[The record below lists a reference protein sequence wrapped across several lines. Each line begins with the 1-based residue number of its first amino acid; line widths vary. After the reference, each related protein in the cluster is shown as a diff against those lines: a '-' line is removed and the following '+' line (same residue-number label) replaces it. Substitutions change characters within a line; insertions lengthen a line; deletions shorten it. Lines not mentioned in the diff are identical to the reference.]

1 MIYLLKIHSLSLILR
16 CYFCLKKLEKIYT
29 LWYNY
34 IKYCLKKFSLTF
46 LSYEMVKK
54 MDFNSLSDIYKC
66 VVDECA
72 KEMPLSDT
80 ARNIWLD
87 PLKPVKIENN
97 TFTLATDEEFKRVTL
112 NDLYV
117 SHIEAQLKNIMGVPM
132 KVEII
137 VDGSASVNKPSIS
150 RLINTEPIG
159 DTIGSMSDKITYTFD
174 NFIVGP
180 SNNLAF
186 AAARAVAKKQHDKY
200 NPLFIY
206 GESGLGKTH
215 LLSAIQFEMQNNFPG
230 INIIYT
236 TTDTF
241 INDFLHAI
249 SANNVEEFDEKY
261 KNADALFIDD
271 IQFIAGKERTEEK
284 FFHIFN
290 ELYNQNKVIVLTSD
304 RPAKEI
310 KSLSDRLK
318 TRFSSGLI
326 ADVKPPE
333 YETRLAII
341 QRKAELLDLSIGE
354 EVIDYI
360 ATKLKSNIR
369 QIEGVVKKL
378 NALYNVSQTK
388 PTIAVAQS
396 VIKEVVTDHQ
406 PIPVTIDKIINEVGK
421 IYNIDPDEMRSQR
434 RTANISQA
442 RKVAIYVIQDV
453 TGLPYETIGQEFN
466 GRDHST
472 VVYAIKSVKEEME
485 RDSNFRSVVEDIIKN
500 IKTNQ

>member
-1 MIYLLKIHSLSLILR
+1 
-16 CYFCLKKLEKIYT
+16 
-29 LWYNY
+29 
-34 IKYCLKKFSLTF
+34 
-46 LSYEMVKK
+46 MVKK
-54 MDFNSLSDIYKC
+54 MDSITSLSDIYKC
-66 VVDECA
+66 VVDNCV
-72 KEMPLSDT
+72 KEYDLSDT
-80 ARNIWLD
+80 ARNIWLE
-87 PLKPVKIENN
+87 PLIPVKMENN
-97 TFTLATDEEFKRVTL
+97 TLVLATDLEFKRDTL
-112 NDLYV
+112 NSHYV
-117 SHIEAQLKNIMGVPM
+117 PYIEEQLKNIMGVPI
-132 KVEII
+132 KAEII
-137 VDGSASVNKPSIS
+137 VDSSSSANKPPIS
-150 RLINTEPIG
+150 RLINTEPVN
-159 DTIGSMSDKITYTFD
+159 DTIGNIKNKITYTFG

-186 AAARAVAKKQHDKY
+186 AAARAVAQKQHEKY

-230 INIIYT
+230 INIIYIPAE
-236 TTDTF
+236 TF
-241 INDFLHAI
+241 TNEFLHSI

-261 KNADALFIDD
+261 RSADALLIDD
-271 IQFIAGKERTEEK
+271 IQFIAGKEQTEEK

-310 KSLSDRLK
+310 KSISDRLR

-326 ADVKPPE
+326 ADVKAPD
-333 YETRLAII
+333 YETRILII
-341 QRKAELLDLSIGE
+341 QRKAELLDLNIGDD
-354 EVIDYI
+354 VIDYI

-369 QIEGVVKKL
+369 QIEGVVTKL
-378 NALYNVSQTK
+378 NALYVVSKTK
-388 PTIAVAQS
+388 PTITVAQS
-396 VIKEVVTDHQ
+396 VIKDIVTDHQ

-442 RKVAIYVIQDV
+442 RKVAIFVIQDV

-485 RDSNFRSVVEDIIKN
+485 RDSSFRSIVEDIIKN
-500 IKTNQ
+500 IKINQ

>member
-1 MIYLLKIHSLSLILR
+1 MD
-16 CYFCLKKLEKIYT
+16 
-29 LWYNY
+29 
-34 IKYCLKKFSLTF
+34 SLT
-46 LSYEMVKK
+46 
-54 MDFNSLSDIYKC
+54 SLSDIYKRVVENC
-66 VVDECA
+66 VKAYD
-72 KEMPLSDT
+72 LSDT
-80 ARNIWLD
+80 ARDIWLD
-87 PLKPVKIENN
+87 PLEPVRMDGN
-97 TFTLATDEEFKRVTL
+97 TFVLATDIDFKRDTL
-112 NDLYV
+112 NSLYV
-117 SHIEAQLKNIMGVPM
+117 PYIEEQLKVVLGVPV
-132 KVEII
+132 KAEII
-137 VDGSASVNKPSIS
+137 VDSSAVANKPSIS
-150 RLINTEPIG
+150 KIINTDPVNN
-159 DTIGSMSDKITYTFD
+159 TIGSINNKITYTFD

-186 AAARAVAKKQHDKY
+186 VAAKAVSKKQHEKF

-206 GESGLGKTH
+206 GDSGLGKTH
-215 LLSAIQFEMQNNFPG
+215 LLSAIKFEMQNNFPG
-230 INIIYT
+230 INIIYIPAE
-236 TTDTF
+236 TF
-241 INDFLHAI
+241 TNEFLHAI

-261 KNADALFIDD
+261 RSVDALLIDD
-271 IQFIAGKERTEEK
+271 IQFIAGKDQTEEK

-310 KSLSDRLK
+310 KSISDRLR

-333 YETRLAII
+333 YETRIAII
-341 QRKAELLDLSIGE
+341 QRKAELLNFSIGD

-369 QIEGVVKKL
+369 QIEGVVTKL
-378 NALYNVSQTK
+378 NALYMVSQMK
-388 PTIAVAQS
+388 PTITVAQN
-396 VIKEVVTDHQ
+396 VIKDIVTDHQ

-453 TGLPYETIGQEFN
+453 TGLSYETIGQEFN

-485 RDSNFRSVVEDIIKN
+485 RDSSFRSIVEDIIKN
-500 IKTNQ
+500 VKTNQ

>member
-1 MIYLLKIHSLSLILR
+1 M
-16 CYFCLKKLEKIYT
+16 
-29 LWYNY
+29 
-34 IKYCLKKFSLTF
+34 
-46 LSYEMVKK
+46 KK
-54 MDFNSLSDIYKC
+54 MDSMTSLSDIYKC
-66 VVDECA
+66 VVDNCV
-72 KEMPLSDT
+72 KEYDLSDT
-80 ARNIWLD
+80 ARDIWLD
-87 PLKPVKIENN
+87 PLEPVRMEGN
-97 TFTLATDEEFKRVTL
+97 TFILATDIEFKRETL
-112 NDLYV
+112 NSLYV
-117 SHIEAQLKNIMGVPM
+117 PYIEEQLKNILGVPI
-132 KVEII
+132 KAEII
-137 VDGSASVNKPSIS
+137 VDSSSSANKPRIS
-150 RLINTEPIG
+150 KLINTEPVN
-159 DTIGSMSDKITYTFD
+159 DTIGNINNKITYTFG

-186 AAARAVAKKQHDKY
+186 AAARAVAQKQHDKY

-230 INIIYT
+230 INIIYIPAE
-236 TTDTF
+236 TF
-241 INDFLHAI
+241 TNEFLHSI

-261 KNADALFIDD
+261 RSADALLIDD
-271 IQFIAGKERTEEK
+271 IQFIAGKEQTEEK

-310 KSLSDRLK
+310 KSISDRLR

-326 ADVKPPE
+326 ADVKAPE

-341 QRKAELLDLSIGE
+341 QRKAELLNFNIGD

-369 QIEGVVKKL
+369 QIEGVVTKL
-378 NALYNVSQTK
+378 NALYMVSQMK
-388 PTIAVAQS
+388 PTITVAQN
-396 VIKEVVTDHQ
+396 VIKDIVTDHQ

-442 RKVAIYVIQDV
+442 RKVAIFVIQDV

-485 RDSNFRSVVEDIIKN
+485 RDSSFRSIVEDIIKN

>member
-1 MIYLLKIHSLSLILR
+1 
-16 CYFCLKKLEKIYT
+16 
-29 LWYNY
+29 
-34 IKYCLKKFSLTF
+34 
-46 LSYEMVKK
+46 
-54 MDFNSLSDIYKC
+54 MDSMTSLSDIYKC
-66 VVDECA
+66 VVENCVKAYD
-72 KEMPLSDT
+72 LSDT
-80 ARNIWLD
+80 ARDIWLE
-87 PLKPVKIENN
+87 PLEPVKMEGN
-97 TFTLATDEEFKRVTL
+97 TFVLATDIDFKRDTL
-112 NDLYV
+112 NSLYV
-117 SHIEAQLKNIMGVPM
+117 PYIEEQLKVILGVPV
-132 KVEII
+132 KAEII
-137 VDGSASVNKPSIS
+137 VDSNAAAKPQISKMISAEPVN
-150 RLINTEPIG
+150 
-159 DTIGSMSDKITYTFD
+159 DTIGSINNKITYTFD

-186 AAARAVAKKQHDKY
+186 VAAKAVSKKQHDKF

-206 GESGLGKTH
+206 GDSGLGKTH

-230 INIIYT
+230 INIIYIPAESFT
-236 TTDTF
+236 
-241 INDFLHAI
+241 NEFLHSI
-249 SANNVEEFDEKY
+249 SANNVEEFDERY
-261 KNADALFIDD
+261 RSADALLIDD
-271 IQFIAGKERTEEK
+271 IQFIAGKDQTEEK

-310 KSLSDRLK
+310 KSISDRLR

-326 ADVKPPE
+326 ADVKAPE

-341 QRKAELLDLSIGE
+341 QRKAELLNFNIGD

-369 QIEGVVKKL
+369 QIEGVVTKL
-378 NALYNVSQTK
+378 NALYMVSQMK
-388 PTIAVAQS
+388 PTITVAQN
-396 VIKEVVTDHQ
+396 VIKDIITDHQ

-421 IYNIDPDEMRSQR
+421 IYNIDPEEMRSKR

-485 RDSNFRSVVEDIIKN
+485 RDSNFRSVIEDIIKN

>member
-1 MIYLLKIHSLSLILR
+1 MD
-16 CYFCLKKLEKIYT
+16 
-29 LWYNY
+29 
-34 IKYCLKKFSLTF
+34 LT
-46 LSYEMVKK
+46 
-54 MDFNSLSDIYKC
+54 SLSDIYRC
-66 VVDECA
+66 VVDNCV
-72 KEMPLSDT
+72 KEYELSDT
-80 ARNIWLD
+80 ARDIWLD
-87 PLKPVKIENN
+87 PLVPVKMESG
-97 TFTLATDEEFKRVTL
+97 TFVLATDIDFKRDTL
-112 NDLYV
+112 NSLYV
-117 SHIEAQLKNIMGVPM
+117 PYIEEQLKNILGVPM
-132 KVEII
+132 KCEII
-137 VDGSASVNKPSIS
+137 VDPAAAASKSSVETLMNTDN
-150 RLINTEPIG
+150 IN
-159 DTIGSMSDKITYTFD
+159 DTIGTINNKITYTFN

-186 AAARAVAKKQHDKY
+186 VAAKTVAKKQHEKF

-206 GESGLGKTH
+206 GDSGLGKTH
-215 LLSAIQFEMQNNFPG
+215 LLSAIQNEMQSNYPG
-230 INIIYT
+230 INIIYIPAE
-236 TTDTF
+236 TF
-241 INDFLHAI
+241 TNEFLHAI
-249 SANNVEEFDEKY
+249 SSNNVEEFDEKY
-261 KNADALFIDD
+261 RSADALLIDD
-271 IQFIAGKERTEEK
+271 IQFIAGKDQTEEK

-310 KSLSDRLK
+310 KSISDRLR

-341 QRKAELLDLSIGE
+341 QRKAELLNFSIGD

-369 QIEGVVKKL
+369 QIEGVVTKL
-378 NALYNVSQTK
+378 NALYMVSQLK
-388 PTIAVAQS
+388 PTITVAQN
-396 VIKEVVTDHQ
+396 VIKDIVTDHQ
-406 PIPVTIDKIINEVGK
+406 PIPVTIDKIIGEVGK
-421 IYNIDPDEMRSQR
+421 IYNIDPEEMRSQR

-453 TGLPYETIGQEFN
+453 TGLPYETIGKEFN

-485 RDSNFRSVVEDIIKN
+485 RDSSFRSVVEDIIKN

>member
-1 MIYLLKIHSLSLILR
+1 MD
-16 CYFCLKKLEKIYT
+16 
-29 LWYNY
+29 
-34 IKYCLKKFSLTF
+34 SLT
-46 LSYEMVKK
+46 
-54 MDFNSLSDIYKC
+54 SLSDIYKRVVENC
-66 VVDECA
+66 VKAYE
-72 KEMPLSDT
+72 LSDT
-80 ARNIWLD
+80 ARDIWLD
-87 PLKPVKIENN
+87 PLEPVKMDGN
-97 TFTLATDEEFKRVTL
+97 TFVLATDIEFKRDTL
-112 NDLYV
+112 NSLYV
-117 SHIEAQLKNIMGVPM
+117 PYIEEQLKVVLGVPV
-132 KVEII
+132 KAEII
-137 VDGSASVNKPSIS
+137 VDSSAAANKPPIAKM
-150 RLINTEPIG
+150 INADPVNN
-159 DTIGSMSDKITYTFD
+159 TIGSINNKITYTFD

-186 AAARAVAKKQHDKY
+186 VAAKAVSKKQHEKF

-206 GESGLGKTH
+206 GDSGLGKTH
-215 LLSAIQFEMQNNFPG
+215 LLSAIKFEMQNNFPG
-230 INIIYT
+230 INIIYIPAE
-236 TTDTF
+236 TF
-241 INDFLHAI
+241 TNEFLHAI
-249 SANNVEEFDEKY
+249 SSNNVEEFDEKY
-261 KNADALFIDD
+261 RSVDALLIDD
-271 IQFIAGKERTEEK
+271 IQFIAGKEQTEEK

-310 KSLSDRLK
+310 KSISDRLR

-341 QRKAELLDLSIGE
+341 QRKAELLNFSIGD

-369 QIEGVVKKL
+369 QIEGVVTKL
-378 NALYNVSQTK
+378 NALYMVSQMK
-388 PTIAVAQS
+388 PTITVAQN
-396 VIKEVVTDHQ
+396 VIKDIVTDHQ

-485 RDSNFRSVVEDIIKN
+485 RDSSFRSVVEDIIKN
-500 IKTNQ
+500 VKTNQ

>member
-1 MIYLLKIHSLSLILR
+1 
-16 CYFCLKKLEKIYT
+16 
-29 LWYNY
+29 
-34 IKYCLKKFSLTF
+34 
-46 LSYEMVKK
+46 
-54 MDFNSLSDIYKC
+54 MDSMTSLSDIYKM
-66 VVDECA
+66 VVDNCV
-72 KEMPLSDT
+72 KEYDLSDT
-80 ARNIWLD
+80 ARDIWLD
-87 PLKPVKIENN
+87 PLVPVKMDGNVFI
-97 TFTLATDEEFKRVTL
+97 LATDIDFKRDTL
-112 NDLYV
+112 NSLYV
-117 SHIEAQLKNIMGVPM
+117 PYIEEQLKKILGVPI
-132 KVEII
+132 KAEII
-137 VDGSASVNKPSIS
+137 VDSGIVGNKQPISKLINAEPINDTIESIS
-150 RLINTEPIG
+150 N
-159 DTIGSMSDKITYTFD
+159 KITYTFD

-186 AAARAVAKKQHDKY
+186 VAAKAVSKKQHEKF

-215 LLSAIQFEMQNNFPG
+215 LLSAIQFEMKKNFPG
-230 INIIYT
+230 INIIYIPAE
-236 TTDTF
+236 TF
-241 INDFLHAI
+241 TNEFLHSI
-249 SANNVEEFDEKY
+249 SVNNVEEFDRKY
-261 KNADALFIDD
+261 RSADALLIDD
-271 IQFIAGKERTEEK
+271 IQFIAGKDQTEEK

-310 KSLSDRLK
+310 KSISDRLR
-318 TRFSSGLI
+318 TRFSKGLI

-341 QRKAELLDLSIGE
+341 QQKANLLNFSIGE

-369 QIEGVVKKL
+369 QIEGVVTKL
-378 NALYNVSQTK
+378 NALYMVSQMK
-388 PTIAVAQS
+388 PTITVAQN
-396 VIKEVVTDHQ
+396 VIKEIVTDHQ

-421 IYNIDPDEMRSQR
+421 VYNIDPDEMRSQR

-442 RKVAIYVIQDV
+442 RKVAIYIIQEV
-453 TGLPYETIGQEFN
+453 TGLPYEAIGQEFN

-485 RDSNFRSVVEDIIKN
+485 RDSSFRSIVEDITKN

>member
-1 MIYLLKIHSLSLILR
+1 M
-16 CYFCLKKLEKIYT
+16 
-29 LWYNY
+29 NQ
-34 IKYCLKKFSLTF
+34 LT
-46 LSYEMVKK
+46 
-54 MDFNSLSDIYKC
+54 SLSDIYRA
-66 VVDECA
+66 VVDNCV
-72 KEMPLSDT
+72 KEYDLSAA
-80 ARNIWLD
+80 ARELWLD
-87 PLKPVKIENN
+87 PLVPVKMDGN
-97 TFTLATDEEFKRVTL
+97 TFVLATNHDFKRDTL
-112 NDLYV
+112 NQLYLG
-117 SHIEAQLKNIMGVPM
+117 HIEEQMKIVLGLPV

-137 VDGSASVNKPSIS
+137 VDES
-150 RLINTEPIG
+150 IG
-159 DTIGSMSDKITYTFD
+159 DKVSPVESRISSEPAKESAGAAIDKKITYTFD

-186 AAARAVAKKQHDKY
+186 AAAKAVAKKQHEKY

-215 LLSAIQFEMQNNFPG
+215 LLSAIRFEMENNFPG
-230 INIIYT
+230 INIIYIPAE
-236 TTDTF
+236 TF
-241 INDFLHAI
+241 TNEFLHSI
-249 SANNVEEFDEKY
+249 SMNNVESFDEKY
-261 KNADALFIDD
+261 RSADALLIDD
-271 IQFIAGKERTEEK
+271 IQFIAGKEQTEEK

-310 KSLSDRLK
+310 KSISDRLR

-341 QRKAELLDLSIGE
+341 QRKAELLNFNISED
-354 EVIDYI
+354 VIDYI

-369 QIEGVVKKL
+369 QIEGVVTKL
-378 NALYNVSQTK
+378 NALYTVSRVK
-388 PTIAVAQS
+388 PTIGVAQN
-396 VIKEVVTDHQ
+396 VIKDIVTDHQ
-406 PIPVTIDKIINEVGK
+406 PIPVTIEKIINEVGK
-421 IYNIDPDEMRSQR
+421 IYNVEPGEMRSQR

-453 TGLPYETIGQEFN
+453 TGMPYEAIGQEFS

-472 VVYAIKSVKEEME
+472 VVYAIKSVREEMD
-485 RDSNFRSVVEDIIKN
+485 RDSSFRSVIEDIIKN

>member
-1 MIYLLKIHSLSLILR
+1 
-16 CYFCLKKLEKIYT
+16 
-29 LWYNY
+29 
-34 IKYCLKKFSLTF
+34 
-46 LSYEMVKK
+46 
-54 MDFNSLSDIYKC
+54 MDSMTSLSDIYKC
-66 VVDECA
+66 VVENCV
-72 KEMPLSDT
+72 KEYDLSDT
-80 ARNIWLD
+80 ARTYWLD
-87 PLKPVKIENN
+87 SLEPVKMEGN
-97 TFTLATDEEFKRVTL
+97 TFVLATDLDFKRDTIIS
-112 NDLYV
+112 LYL
-117 SHIEAQLKNIMGVPM
+117 SNIEEQLKNILGVPV
-132 KVEII
+132 KAEII
-137 VDGSASVNKPSIS
+137 VDSSIS
-150 RLINTEPIG
+150 TNKQSIDKLINIESSNTADAINNM
-159 DTIGSMSDKITYTFD
+159 INYTFD

-186 AAARAVAKKQHDKY
+186 VAAKAVAKKQHDKF

-215 LLSAIQFEMQNNFPG
+215 LLSAIQNEMQNNFPG

-236 TTDTF
+236 TTDNFT
-241 INDFLHAI
+241 NEFLHAI
-249 SANNVEEFDEKY
+249 STNNVEEFDEKY
-261 KNADALFIDD
+261 RSADALFIDD
-271 IQFIAGKERTEEK
+271 IQFIAGKDRTEEK

-310 KSLSDRLK
+310 KSISDRLQ

-326 ADVKPPE
+326 ADIKAPE

-341 QRKAELLDLSIGE
+341 QRKAEMLNFNISD
-354 EVIDYI
+354 EVVDYI

-369 QIEGVVKKL
+369 QIEGAVKKL
-378 NALYNVSQTK
+378 NMLYTVSQMK
-388 PTIAVAQS
+388 PTIAVAQN
-396 VIKEVVTDHQ
+396 VIKEIVTDHQ

-485 RDSNFRSVVEDIIKN
+485 RDSSFRSVVEDIIKN

>member
-1 MIYLLKIHSLSLILR
+1 M
-16 CYFCLKKLEKIYT
+16 
-29 LWYNY
+29 NQ
-34 IKYCLKKFSLTF
+34 LT
-46 LSYEMVKK
+46 
-54 MDFNSLSDIYKC
+54 SLSDIYRA
-66 VVDECA
+66 VVDNCV
-72 KEMPLSDT
+72 KEYDLSAA
-80 ARNIWLD
+80 ARELWLD
-87 PLKPVKIENN
+87 PLVPVRMDGNI
-97 TFTLATDEEFKRVTL
+97 FVLATNHDFKRDTL
-112 NDLYV
+112 NQLYLG
-117 SHIEAQLKNIMGVPM
+117 HIEEQMKIVLGLPV

-137 VDGSASVNKPSIS
+137 VDES
-150 RLINTEPIG
+150 IG
-159 DTIGSMSDKITYTFD
+159 DKGSPAGGSVSSEPAKEAVGAAIDKKVTYTFD

-186 AAARAVAKKQHDKY
+186 AAAKAVAKKQHEKY

-215 LLSAIQFEMQNNFPG
+215 LLSAIRFEMQNNFPG
-230 INIIYT
+230 INIIYIPAE
-236 TTDTF
+236 TF
-241 INDFLHAI
+241 TNEFLHSI
-249 SANNVEEFDEKY
+249 SMNNVESFDEKY
-261 KNADALFIDD
+261 RSADALLIDD
-271 IQFIAGKERTEEK
+271 IQFIAGKEQTEEK

-310 KSLSDRLK
+310 KSISDRLR

-341 QRKAELLDLSIGE
+341 QRKAELLNFNISED
-354 EVIDYI
+354 VIDYI

-369 QIEGVVKKL
+369 QIEGVVTKL
-378 NALYNVSQTK
+378 NALYTVSRVK
-388 PTIAVAQS
+388 PTIGVAQN
-396 VIKEVVTDHQ
+396 VIKDIVTDHQ
-406 PIPVTIDKIINEVGK
+406 PIPVTIEKIINEVGK
-421 IYNIDPDEMRSQR
+421 IYNVEPGEMRSQR

-453 TGLPYETIGQEFN
+453 TGMPYEAIGQEFS

-472 VVYAIKSVKEEME
+472 VVYAIKSVKEEMD
-485 RDSNFRSVVEDIIKN
+485 RDSSFRSVIEDIIKN